1 MHIRAMAIEGAMQK
15 KKQHKK
21 PQKQQQ
27 QKTQTPPKNNKKPAT
42 KINTFDTVIEKT
54 TKNELM

>member
-1 MHIRAMAIEGAMQK
+1 MAIEGAMQK
-15 KKQHKK
+15 KKNKKKKKKKTKNPPKK
-21 PQKQQQ
+21 PQ
-27 QKTQTPPKNNKKPAT
+27 NNKKPAT